1 MNRLIRILKQ
11 INTAILIVIFLQG
24 LFWLVLAC
32 CCVYGINTNRD
43 FMEMFFLIYF
53 SEITIVLLGV
63 TTQRI
68 VDNKIELAK
77 RILFEMEDEE
87 YKLFSEFITN
97 IIEGSNKKDR
107 WVKSPLSFLF
117 KRLKGSSFLFD
128 NIILAKCK
136 KAKINIKELEV
147 L

>member
-1 MNRLIRILKQ
+1 MNKLFKVLEQ
-11 INTAILIVIFLQG
+11 INTAILIVVFLQG

-53 SEITIVLLGV
+53 SEITIALLV
-63 TTQRI
+63 ITTQKI

-87 YKLFSEFITN
+87 YKLFSKFIAN
-97 IIEGSNKKDR
+97 IIEGINKKDR
-107 WVKSPLSFLF
+107 WVKCPLSFLF

-136 KAKINIKELEV
+136 KANINIKDLEV